1 MAEALY
7 RKYRPQIFED
17 VVGQE
22 PIERTLK
29 NAIAQDKVSHAYLF
43 TGPRGTGKTT
53 TARLL
58 AKALLCEQGPTD
70 EPDGTCE
77 DCLMIADGVHPDVY
91 ELDAASRTGVDN
103 VREEIIS
110 RVHFAPTR
118 GRYKIYIIDEVHML
132 STAAFNA
139 LLKTLEE
146 PPEHVVF
153 ILATTDPQK
162 VPETIHSRCQRFDFH
177 SIPTADIISRLSA
190 ICSEEDVEY
199 EPEALEV
206 VAHKA
211 QGGMRNALTGLE
223 QLIAFS
229 EGKVT
234 LSLAESMFGGITAQD
249 LSSIVGAL
257 GKRDAAECFRWVAE
271 YANSGADLAT
281 LATELAARIRNLYVM
296 KIGGAEVA
304 LDVGQRQREQMSEEV
319 QLFSVDRLARLLG
332 VLGELIIELKTST
345 NARLSLEIALT
356 RMVRPESDLT
366 LEALAERVANL
377 EQGTRV
383 MGAAMPSGGDVASGP
398 ISVGAP
404 LAPLANASMG
414 AASASV
420 ASQRA
425 PIHDR
430 RIEFD
435 TPSSKGDTFKSS
447 QPTPAATAASS
458 GMPSY
463 GAPVQAASVP
473 SVPTA
478 PAYSAPAPA
487 SHGVPSAKVATPA
500 SAPAMSSL
508 NPAVIPAGYNLENPA
523 ALQRIWQSA
532 CSILRQSQSPSS
544 VFFLNTKVIFDTATQ
559 AIVIQ
564 FPAQNDFVF
573 KQAQKPE
580 VQQSVAAALQQ
591 AYGQPVQF
599 RFEKMQGA
607 AEVPTQTAPA
617 PAVPPVPL
625 QTPAAPPA
633 PASVVSTPQYPPF
646 GTPQGQ
652 GAVPGGHPGSGV
664 FSGTAPS
671 GTVPVAAP
679 VPSQAAVIPPASQTP
694 VAQPNTLPVAPA
706 PTKAAPTSPADVPPW
721 DEVPYGEEDFYPYEG
736 ADTSGPSF
744 DELPSQAP
752 AAQASAPVSE
762 VPTAPPVP
770 PATSVVSAQPPVGT
784 SAPVDG
790 GGGSATLNEVQSIL
804 AAGFGDGIVVES
816 IDDNA

>member
-58 AKALLCEQGPTD
+58 AKALLCQQGPTD

-146 PPEHVVF
+146 PPDHVVF
-153 ILATTDPQK
+153 VLATTDPQK

-177 SIPTADIISRLSA
+177 SIPTVDIISRLSA
-190 ICSEEDVEY
+190 ICTEEDVDF

-234 LSLAESMFGGITAQD
+234 LALAESMFGGITTED
-249 LSSIVGAL
+249 LSSIVSAL
-257 GKRDAAECFRWVAE
+257 GNRDAAACFRWVAE

-281 LATELAARIRNLYVM
+281 LTTELAARIRNLYVA

-304 LDVGQRQREQMSEEV
+304 LDISQREREQMADEL
-319 QLFSVDRLARLLG
+319 QLFDIDRLSRLLG
-332 VLGELIIELKTST
+332 ILGELIVELKTST

-366 LEALAERVANL
+366 LEALAERLTNL
-377 EQGTRV
+377 EQGGLGL
-383 MGAAMPSGGDVASGP
+383 GAPVASG
-398 ISVGAP
+398 VV
-404 LAPLANASMG
+404 ASAH
-414 AASASV
+414 AASAAPMPATQAPV
-420 ASQRA
+420 ASAQ
-425 PIHDR
+425 
-430 RIEFD
+430 
-435 TPSSKGDTFKSS
+435 
-447 QPTPAATAASS
+447 
-458 GMPSY
+458 
-463 GAPVQAASVP
+463 QA
-473 SVPTA
+473 
-478 PAYSAPAPA
+478 APAPHA
-487 SHGVPSAKVATPA
+487 AAPSVGYAAPAAPVIPAPSGNGAQGSQSAMAPSVRQAPSAVPPAPTPPVPQTPSRA
-500 SAPAMSSL
+500 SAVQSAAA
-508 NPAVIPAGYNLENPA
+508 AVDTSAIPAGYNLENPA
-523 ALQRIWQSA
+523 ALQRIWQSV
-532 CSILRQSQSPSS
+532 CSILRQSQSPSG
-544 VFFLNTKVIFDTATQ
+544 VYFLNTKVTYDAAAQ
-559 AIVIQ
+559 SIVIH
-564 FPAQNDFVF
+564 FPAQNNDFVF

-580 VQQSVAAALQQ
+580 VQHLVAQALQQ

-599 RFEKMQGA
+599 RFEKLAGAPAVPAAPAPSAPAQNAQAAPPQWQRPAQGGFSGAPSTPPVNPAAGMTSAPAQVPAQPSSAPRAPMPSQGA
-607 AEVPTQTAPA
+607 SMATGPTEVPPWEEVPYGDEDVVPTSSGFDDAVPFDTASPDTPPVPPSPAPAMPSMPPAPA
-617 PAVPPVPL
+617 PAPG
-625 QTPAAPPA
+625 A
-633 PASVVSTPQYPPF
+633 PA
-646 GTPQGQ
+646 
-652 GAVPGGHPGSGV
+652 GAHGV
-664 FSGTAPS
+664 
-671 GTVPVAAP
+671 
-679 VPSQAAVIPPASQTP
+679 
-694 VAQPNTLPVAPA
+694 
-706 PTKAAPTSPADVPPW
+706 
-721 DEVPYGEEDFYPYEG
+721 
-736 ADTSGPSF
+736 
-744 DELPSQAP
+744 
-752 AAQASAPVSE
+752 
-762 VPTAPPVP
+762 
-770 PATSVVSAQPPVGT
+770 
-784 SAPVDG
+784 G
-790 GGGSATLNEVQSIL
+790 GGASLDEVQSIL
-804 AAGFGDGIVVES
+804 AAGFGEGIVVES
-816 IDDNA
+816 IDSNV

>member
-22 PIERTLK
+22 PIERTIK

-58 AKALLCEQGPTD
+58 AKALLCQQGPTD

-77 DCLMIADGVHPDVY
+77 DCLMIAEGVHPDVY

-146 PPEHVVF
+146 PPDHVVF
-153 ILATTDPQK
+153 VLATTDPQK

-190 ICSEEDVEY
+190 ICSEEDVDF

-206 VAHKA
+206 VAHQA

-234 LSLAESMFGGITAQD
+234 LSLAEAMFGSVTAED
-249 LSSIVGAL
+249 LSSIMHAIGT
-257 GKRDAAECFRWVAE
+257 RDAAACFRWVAE
-271 YANSGADLAT
+271 YAQSGADLAT
-281 LATELAARIRNLYVM
+281 LVNELAGRVRNLYVL
-296 KIGGAEVA
+296 KIGGAGIA
-304 LDVGQRQREQMSEEV
+304 LDVGERQREAMEQEV
-319 QLFSVDRLARLLG
+319 QLFDVDRLARLLSI
-332 VLGELIIELKTST
+332 LGELIIELKTST

-383 MGAAMPSGGDVASGP
+383 MGAAAPSESEASGGVVPVA
-398 ISVGAP
+398 AP
-404 LAPLANASMG
+404 SAPMADATMG
-414 AASASV
+414 AASAGA
-420 ASQRA
+420 ASGRA

-430 RIEFD
+430 RIEFSA
-435 TPSSKGDTFKSS
+435 PSSKSDTPQPP
-447 QPTPAATAASS
+447 QPTSAVPAGTVAPAGGSSYGVPAQVAS
-458 GMPSY
+458 GMPTASTPSV
-463 GAPVQAASVP
+463 APSAASAAPQPQAASVP
-473 SVPTA
+473 SAPVA
-478 PAYSAPAPA
+478 PA
-487 SHGVPSAKVATPA
+487 V
-500 SAPAMSSL
+500 
-508 NPAVIPAGYNLENPA
+508 NPAAIPAGYNLENPA

-532 CSILRQSQSPSS
+532 CSIMRQSQTP
-544 VFFLNTKVIFDTATQ
+544 VGVYFLNTKVTYDA
-559 AIVIQ
+559 ASGAVVIL

-580 VQQSVAAALQQ
+580 VQQAVAQAFNQ

-599 RFEKMQGA
+599 RIEKLQAASAPMPSQAPTPAPSARFGGASQQGFPPNVPTPPA
-607 AEVPTQTAPA
+607 ASVSQGTVAQPPVRQGSAPSHMPAVPGVSSAPVSAPISAPHPSASPAPVAYDDVPPWEEVPYGDEDLYPSDPNSASVPPAMDAPLNPSAPA
-617 PAVPPVPL
+617 AVPPVPPAV
-625 QTPAAPPA
+625 PAASSVPPM
-633 PASVVSTPQYPPF
+633 
-646 GTPQGQ
+646 
-652 GAVPGGHPGSGV
+652 
-664 FSGTAPS
+664 
-671 GTVPVAAP
+671 
-679 VPSQAAVIPPASQTP
+679 PASQ
-694 VAQPNTLPVAPA
+694 
-706 PTKAAPTSPADVPPW
+706 PPMHT
-721 DEVPYGEEDFYPYEG
+721 EVSSEF
-736 ADTSGPSF
+736 S
-744 DELPSQAP
+744 
-752 AAQASAPVSE
+752 SAGDN
-762 VPTAPPVP
+762 
-770 PATSVVSAQPPVGT
+770 VGI
-784 SAPVDG
+784 
-790 GGGSATLNEVQSIL
+790 NEVQSML
-804 AAGFGDGIVVES
+804 AAAFGDGIVVETV
-816 IDDNA
+816 DDDA